1 VRKIFPRRKTYAK
14 GIQDLFQADLADL
27 QHLSRNNDGYR
38 FILTCI
44 DVFSKRAF
52 AIPLKDKRGTSVA
65 DAFEKIF
72 AEATP
77 VMIQTDRGTE
87 FLAGPVQDV
96 FRKHNIT
103 LSIIGVSMMTLKPPV
118 SNVSTEL

>member
-1 VRKIFPRRKTYAK
+1 M
-14 GIQDLFQADLADL
+14 
-27 QHLSRNNDGYR
+27 QHLSRYNDGYR

-52 AIPLKDKRGTSVA
+52 AVPLKDKKAITVA

-87 FLAGPVQDV
+87 FLAKHVQDV
-96 FRKHNIT
+96 FK
-103 LSIIGVSMMTLKPPV
+103 L
-118 SNVSTEL
+118 